1 MVHGNWGE
9 EKVLQVEIMIKNKN
23 LDSLFKRGRVV
34 DDGGKMLMV
43 MTG

>member
-9 EKVLQVEIMIKNKN
+9 EEVLQVEIMIKNKN
-23 LDSLFKRGRVV
+23 LDSLFMRGRVV